1 MWRFTFQFNNFSMK
15 TDTLSKKVVSER
27 VDFQGKQ
34 KIQRKPKLYDYS
46 GQSALSNRFLSHK
59 INMEKLENFWHN
71 LFKKKDK
78 KSVDK
83 TDRVIKDDLKSDN
96 NVISDGEN
104 KENVVSYDNKQKENL
119 INTGITYLQYFM

>member
-1 MWRFTFQFNNFSMK
+1 
-15 TDTLSKKVVSER
+15 
-27 VDFQGKQ
+27 
-34 KIQRKPKLYDYS
+34 
-46 GQSALSNRFLSHK
+46 
-59 INMEKLENFWHN
+59 MEKLENFWHN

-78 KSVDK
+78 KSLDK

-119 INTGITYLQYFM
+119 INTGMYLLTTLYVNKRRYIKNIFFNFYHKKRLTP